1 MYSNKFQKSNYL
13 FLQTVQWILFAV
25 IIGLGYLFETSGS
38 ALKPLV
44 LIPAALCIASHT
56 GELQAMAVGT
66 ACGLL
71 LDLACGK
78 LLGCNAF
85 YLVIVCVLISLLYRY
100 FLRQKLMNMLFLTAV
115 FTLLQGFLDYVLYYA
130 VWGYEDVFL
139 IWQKVI
145 FPSCLMTVA
154 SSVIFYFL
162 IKKIAEK
169 CRNHRMNQLEK
180 TILSDWQDMQN

>member
-25 IIGLGYLFETSGS
+25 IIGLCYLFETSGS
-38 ALKPLV
+38 SLKPLV
-44 LIPAALCIASHT
+44 LIPTALCIASHT

-66 ACGLL
+66 VCGLL

-78 LLGCNAF
+78 LPGFNAF
-85 YLVIVCVLISLLYRY
+85 FLVIVCVLISLLYRY
-100 FLRQKLMNMLFLTAV
+100 FLRQKLINMLFLTALC
-115 FTLLQGFLDYVLYYA
+115 TLAQGCLDYVLYYA

-139 IWQKVI
+139 IWQKII
-145 FPSCLMTVA
+145 FPSCLMTIA

-169 CRNHRMNQLEK
+169 CRNRRINQLEK